1 MGYLTLYA
9 RIQNLVKCE
18 APGAKITDYI
28 VQRGRLGATVT
39 VQAVG
44 PGNIRTTIKIEL
56 PLSPKNFGIS
66 QTKQGNSGLKGCFL

>member
-1 MGYLTLYA
+1 MGYLTVYA

-18 APGAKITDYI
+18 APPGAKITDYI

-44 PGNIRTTIKIEL
+44 PGNIRTTINALLHTDGYRINQIIRKE
-56 PLSPKNFGIS
+56 K
-66 QTKQGNSGLKGCFL
+66 

>member
-28 VQRGRLGATVT
+28 VQRGHLGATVT

-44 PGNIRTTIKIEL
+44 LGPGNIRTTINALLHTDGYRINQIIRKE
-56 PLSPKNFGIS
+56 K
-66 QTKQGNSGLKGCFL
+66 

>member
-9 RIQNLVKCE
+9 RIQNLVKRE

-44 PGNIRTTIKIEL
+44 PGNIRTTINALLHTDGYRINQIIRKE
-56 PLSPKNFGIS
+56 K
-66 QTKQGNSGLKGCFL
+66 